1 MLRLGFLPSDFNPML
16 LILAEDEGFRLLAAA
31 LRRFAAD
38 AAPVRLDRLT
48 GAVAGVALT
57 LEAADG
63 PPGLIRLPGPDAGFA
78 WRLDAILAAD
88 FAARA
93 ARLAQP
99 DQPAGADFLTCG
111 GSDEIPVKL
120 SRGEYTD
127 DFLLPPDLP
136 GTPGWDSKTSNEREA

>member
-38 AAPVRLDRLT
+38 AAPVRLDRLP
-48 GAVAGVALT
+48 GAVASIALA
-57 LEAADG
+57 LQPADG
-63 PPGLIRLPGPDAGFA
+63 PPGLVRLADPDAGFA
-78 WRLDAILAAD
+78 WRLDGARAAD

-93 ARLAQP
+93 ALLAHP

-127 DFLLPPDLP
+127 DFLLPPGLP
-136 GTPGWDSKTSNEREA
+136 ARPGWDSKTSNEREA